1 MTPIPGSGARCCDAG
16 SGVVSPASLSVSPY
30 LCGQM
35 LWRRLR
41 GRVSRLSPC
50 VSQSL
55 RSDARCCD
63 AGSGVVCL
71 PLVSLSP
78 SYQMLW
84 RWLRG
89 CVSRLSPCVSAVGC
103 QLAAWS
109 CLPLVSLC
117 LCLPVSAV
125 RCQTLAPGRCL
136 PLVSLCL
143 PVSAVRCQML
153 LLCVPPPACSLSP
166 SLCSQMPD
174 AVTLAAGSCRVSRLS
189 PCVLQGLSGQI
200 PDAVTL
206 AAGSCLALVSLCLPV
221 RGQMPDAVTLAPGR
235 VPRLSPSFSQTLV
248 PGLRSDARCWDAG
261 SGVVSPACLPVSPS
275 LCGWLFV

>member
-55 RSDARCCD
+55 RSDAACC
-63 AGSGVVCL
+63 GVVSDAVTPAPGSCL

-78 SYQMLW
+78 MLW
-84 RWLRG
+84 RLLRG
-89 CVSRLSPCVSAVGC
+89 CVSRLSPCVSAVGW
-103 QLAAWS
+103 QLAAGS

-125 RCQTLAPGRCL
+125 RCQTLAPGWGV

-153 LLCVPPPACSLSP
+153 LLCVPLGSLGSCLPLVSLSP

-189 PCVLQGLSGQI
+189 PCVLQRLSGQI

-221 RGQMPDAVTLAPGR
+221 SAVRCQML
-235 VPRLSPSFSQTLV
+235 
-248 PGLRSDARCWDAG
+248 
-261 SGVVSPACLPVSPS
+261 
-275 LCGWLFV
+275 